1 MAKLSFLR
9 GQFTEP
15 SRVFSNPG
23 SPEKIL
29 YGSKYDEQGRLVLE
43 EKGKENIYDFIQS
56 FRDSVDIHV
65 ILARFQNGDTEA
77 LQKVQ
82 GFYGDFTEMPK
93 NYAELLNTVN
103 SGESFFNSLPVD
115 VRSKFGHSFAEFMAS
130 VSDGSYLEKL
140 GVAPENPVSD
150 SDTPS
155 EPKKEEPKE

>member
-9 GQFTEP
+9 SQFTEP
-15 SRVFSNPG
+15 SRVFSNSG
-23 SPEKIL
+23 SPVKIL

-140 GVAPENPVSD
+140 GVTPAKPEPEPVK
-150 SDTPS
+150 P
-155 EPKKEEPKE
+155 EPVKEDPKE